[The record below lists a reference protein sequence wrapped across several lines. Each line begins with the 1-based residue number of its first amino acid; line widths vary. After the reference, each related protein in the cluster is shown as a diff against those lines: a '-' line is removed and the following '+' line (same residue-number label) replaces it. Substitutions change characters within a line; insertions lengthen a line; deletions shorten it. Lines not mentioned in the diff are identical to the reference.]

1 MYDNCML
8 SITAQR
14 NGHDSK
20 WEKNFTKPHGSIFI
34 FTSSSGHPTPL
45 SSSSNRHRYLT
56 GVPPWWLR
64 RAAANAQLPCPP
76 ASVAGF
82 LQESESIGLFLPS
95 SALSGTESFIEPP
108 PHLLGGA
115 SNRGPLLQ
123 DPQPLLSVLDQPG
136 SMGSSCCPPPPRL
149 FETQQSL
156 RWWICGRKLCWWADG
171 FVKGQLCRFCKLSFL
186 LSDALTS
193 QSRRAVQSKD
203 F

>member
-14 NGHDSK
+14 NGHGSK
-20 WEKNFTKPHGSIFI
+20 WEKKTLLNHTVLF
-34 FTSSSGHPTPL
+34 L
-45 SSSSNRHRYLT
+45 SSLLHLVILLHYLHPQTAAVTWQVCHHDDCVGPLQMPLQQVSCRSLNRLLWPFSAELSTIWDWILHRT
-56 GVPPWWLR
+56 PSPPPWWAFKQ
-64 RAAANAQLPCPP
+64 RA
-76 ASVAGF
+76 
-82 LQESESIGLFLPS
+82 
-95 SALSGTESFIEPP
+95 PP
-108 PHLLGGA
+108 P
-115 SNRGPLLQ
+115 GP
-123 DPQPLLSVLDQPG
+123 DPPSPLLSVEDQPG
-136 SMGSSCCPPPPRL
+136 SMGSSRCPPAAWL

-171 FVKGQLCRFCKLSFL
+171 FVKGQRRRFCKLSFL